1 MRWAKGAVSSFRKGC
16 LVRGVMAGKKSKGE
30 TKAQGR
36 RGASSLQSG
45 GPDDI
50 ARRLPGMR
58 TQDELSLQ
66 QVTLLHLLS
75 PLSNVLMAHHST
87 GSSQICNVALGL

>member
-1 MRWAKGAVSSFRKGC
+1 
-16 LVRGVMAGKKSKGE
+16 MAGKKSKGE
-30 TKAQGR
+30 TKAQSR

-45 GPDDI
+45 GLDDI

-58 TQDELSLQ
+58 TQDEFPLQ
-66 QVTLLHLLS
+66 QVALLHILS

-87 GSSQICNVALGL
+87 GNTRIYNVA